1 MTDQQKAE
9 LLLEVAENIWEGR
22 NKIAQ
27 EILEASKPIIE
38 EAVNRAIE
46 EAGGIEGEREAVA
59 QKIIE
64 HYTEFLR
71 RGINRGT
78 KRTAKELGRE

>member
-9 LLLEVAENIWEGR
+9 LLLGVAENIWEDR
-22 NKIAQ
+22 NKIAR
-27 EILEASKPIIE
+27 EILEVSKPIIE
-38 EAVNRAIE
+38 KTVDRAIE
-46 EAGGIEGEREAVA
+46 DAGGTEEERNAVA
-59 QKIIE
+59 QEIIE
-64 HYTEFLR
+64 HYMEFLR

>member
-46 EAGGIEGEREAVA
+46 EAGGIEEEREAVY

-78 KRTAKELGRE
+78 KRTTKELGRE

>member
-27 EILEASKPIIE
+27 EILEVSKPIIE
-38 EAVNRAIE
+38 KTVDRAIG
-46 EAGGIEGEREAVA
+46 EAGGIEEEREAVA
-59 QKIIE
+59 QEIIE
-64 HYTEFLR
+64 HYMEFLR

-78 KRTAKELGRE
+78 KRTTKELGRE